1 MVWILMNIVP
11 MLPGFLDVGSLT
23 STSVLAVIMSALRH
37 KGRLF
42 MHGSNARN
50 FAMMNRTVRLFRSIQ
65 MRQQTAPIIIVIFTS
80 RIHARKMI
88 TNNQW
93 ELVIMKNAA
102 KICEM
107 PRMMT
112 LESGVVF
119 VVRLVEERMIMHALT
134 LLSMIVICAATKKIT
149 VATSMLVGIIIVPAA
164 RNVTVSP
171 NDARNHSITADM
183 ADGYCNYCREKK

>member
-1 MVWILMNIVP
+1 MIN
-11 MLPGFLDVGSLT
+11 
-23 STSVLAVIMSALRH
+23 ALRQ
-37 KGRLF
+37 KGILF
-42 MHGSNARN
+42 VHGSNARN
-50 FAMMNRTVRLFRSIQ
+50 CAMINSSVILLRSIQ
-65 MRQQTAPIIIVIFTS
+65 TRRIMSITRNTLIIIVFFTRRMNAKKRRTS
-80 RIHARKMI
+80 QRELKIINFKKMFEKPSLI
-88 TNNQW
+88 
-93 ELVIMKNAA
+93 
-102 KICEM
+102 
-107 PRMMT
+107 T